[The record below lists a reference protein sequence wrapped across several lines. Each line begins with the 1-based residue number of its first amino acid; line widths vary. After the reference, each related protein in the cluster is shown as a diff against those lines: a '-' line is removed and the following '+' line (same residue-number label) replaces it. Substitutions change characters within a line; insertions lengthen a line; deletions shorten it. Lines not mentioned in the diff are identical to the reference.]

1 MTRTL
6 AYFGPPGTNSE
17 AAALIYAQRAGGGF
31 DLLPLASITAV
42 AAAVADGEA
51 EEGVVPIENS
61 IEGAVNE
68 TLDLLIHADRPL
80 YIRSETVLPIEHL
93 LLVKPGT
100 RKEDVTVIKS
110 FPVAIAQCRSFI
122 SREYP
127 DAEIEAALSTAA
139 AVEGV
144 MSRDGV
150 AAIASRRAAERYG
163 AEVLAS
169 GIQDRSPNHTRFVTV
184 AGEDHAPTGED
195 KTSLAFTFAHEDRP
209 AQLVGALQEFASRS
223 INLSKIESRPSKEK
237 LGTYIFL
244 VDVHG
249 HRLDVALAEALT
261 TIEKNCS
268 VFRVLGSY
276 PRFRAEDRSS

>member
-17 AAALIYAQRAGGGF
+17 EAAIIYAASVGGGF
-31 DLLPLASITAV
+31 DLVPLTSITAV
-42 AAAVADGEA
+42 AAAVVDGEA
-51 EEGVVPIENS
+51 DEGVVPIENS

-68 TLDLLIHADRPL
+68 TLDLLIHADGPL
-80 YIRSETVLPIEHL
+80 YIRGETVLPIEHL
-93 LLVKPGT
+93 LLAKPGT

-110 FPVAIAQCRSFI
+110 FPVAIAQCRGFI
-122 SREYP
+122 AREYP
-127 DAEIEAALSTAA
+127 DAQIEAALSTAD
-139 AVEGV
+139 AVESV
-144 MSRDGV
+144 MSRDGA

-163 AEVLAS
+163 AEVLAR

-184 AGEDHAPTGED
+184 AREDHAPTGED
-195 KTSLAFTFAHEDRP
+195 RTSLAFTFANEDRP
-209 AQLVGALQEFASRS
+209 GQIVSALQEFASRS

-244 VDVHG
+244 VDVDG
-249 HRLDVALAEALT
+249 HRLDPALAEALA

-268 VFRVLGSY
+268 VFRILGSY
-276 PRFRAEDRSS
+276 PRFRAEGR